1 MAVETVQQYWDEAL
15 LLVPRMQPSE
25 INELEIK
32 DYWRWCEVGAW
43 EINRRVEHAERLIHQ
58 VGH

>member
-1 MAVETVQQYWDEAL
+1 MVQQYWDEAL
-15 LLVPRMQPSE
+15 LLVPRMQPGE

-32 DYWRWCEVGAW
+32 DYWRWCEVCER
-43 EINRRVEHAERLIHQ
+43 EINRRGEHAERLSHQ

>member
-15 LLVPRMQPSE
+15 LLVPRMQLSE

-32 DYWRWCEVGAW
+32 DYCGGARCASGRSTVGSSTL
-43 EINRRVEHAERLIHQ
+43 N
-58 VGH
+58 G